1 MIGGVFRIMA
11 EYDFDRMIDEYL
23 VYCHSRQ
30 LSKKTMA
37 SYEQSLRLFRRW
49 CGDELKIT
57 TVDRS
62 PRAAFVTT

>member
-1 MIGGVFRIMA
+1 MA

-30 LSKKTMA
+30 LRAKTMA

-49 CGDELKIT
+49 CSDEPGIT
-57 TVDRS
+57 RVGQ
-62 PRAAFVTT
+62 VTESSIRHYIISMLL